1 MNHKAGSARLE
12 SRCLRCGAEF
22 KGMMWETRIWWR
34 EHNCHPKPLP
44 SPPPV
49 PFQGLDGP
57 PEVDRP
63 ALEPLKGS
71 DGPLGS
77 GSESRGE
84 DNWQCWR
91 CGRMVHGDQP
101 HCACL
106 MEEIGE

>member
-1 MNHKAGSARLE
+1 MIKINRITKVITATMLCGGIWQLGDYAIDIHLMRLD
-12 SRCLRCGAEF
+12 
-22 KGMMWETRIWWR
+22 
-34 EHNCHPKPLP
+34 PKPETKP
-44 SPPPV
+44 SSSPV

-57 PEVDRP
+57 PEVDQP